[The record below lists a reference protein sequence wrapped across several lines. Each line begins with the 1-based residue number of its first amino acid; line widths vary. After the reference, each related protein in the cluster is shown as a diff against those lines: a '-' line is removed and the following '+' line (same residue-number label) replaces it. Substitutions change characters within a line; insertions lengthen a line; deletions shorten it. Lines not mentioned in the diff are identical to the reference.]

1 VTLEDLIEELV
12 GEIVDEFDVEEP
24 PIERLASGEIR
35 VSGRMVVSDVN
46 DLLGANL
53 PSGAWDTV
61 GGLVFDLLGH
71 VPTEGETV
79 EADGVK
85 LIAERVRSRRIERV
99 RIVPAPEQPMANERS

>member
-1 VTLEDLIEELV
+1 
-12 GEIVDEFDVEEP
+12 
-24 PIERLASGEIR
+24 
-35 VSGRMVVSDVN
+35 MVVSDVN

-71 VPTEGETV
+71 VPAEGETV